1 MYTKQHKNG
10 DVSFWF
16 SSDLC
21 VAIKFAGYDTV
32 NYFARYKN
40 GRWVAQPMTS
50 GAFKHWYYS
59 KKSIDVWDTKKYCKV
74 DEFDYLNQ
82 VGLLKDIY

>member
-21 VAIKFAGYDTV
+21 VAIKFAGDDTV
-32 NYFARYKN
+32 NYFIRYKE
-40 GRWVAQPMTS
+40 GRWIAQPMTS
-50 GAFKHWYYS
+50 GIFKKWYYN
-59 KKSIDVWDTKKYCKV
+59 KNNNIWDTEKYCKV
-74 DEFDYLNQ
+74 GDFDYLSQ
-82 VGLLKDIY
+82 VKPLRYIY

>member
-1 MYTKQHKNG
+1 MFTKQHKNG

-16 SSDLC
+16 SDDLC
-21 VAIKFAGYDTV
+21 VAIKFSGCDTV
-32 NYFARYKN
+32 EYFIRYKE

-59 KKSIDVWDTKKYCKV
+59 KSSNLWDTKEYCKA
-74 DEFDYLNQ
+74 DEFDYLSQ
-82 VGLLKDIY
+82 VELLKELY

>member
-1 MYTKQHKNG
+1 MKQHKNG

-32 NYFARYKN
+32 DYFVRLFVN
-40 GRWVAQPMTS
+40 
-50 GAFKHWYYS
+50 
-59 KKSIDVWDTKKYCKV
+59 
-74 DEFDYLNQ
+74 DYETH
-82 VGLLKDIY
+82 